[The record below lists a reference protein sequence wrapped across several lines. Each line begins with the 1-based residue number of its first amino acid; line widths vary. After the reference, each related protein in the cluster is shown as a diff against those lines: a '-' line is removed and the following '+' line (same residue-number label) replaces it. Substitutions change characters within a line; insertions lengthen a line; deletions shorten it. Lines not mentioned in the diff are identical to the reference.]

1 MSPRRQAVTVE
12 RLLREEGA
20 ELRLELVAGGASAQK
35 REVTD
40 AKVQKPGHALT
51 GFVEMVRPG
60 CLQVFGRSELSY
72 LGTLDDKAR
81 AAIAE
86 KIAVLQVP
94 CLVATSGLPV
104 PEELREACE
113 RNGLPLLLTAHT
125 TRGFITRV
133 EPILEDRLTATTA
146 LHGVLVD
153 VLGVG
158 VLILGKSG
166 IGKSECA
173 LDLILRGHRL
183 VADDIVEVKRKGEGL
198 YGKSSDI
205 IRHHMEVRGLGIINV
220 KDLFG
225 VSAVRDQ
232 KKIELVAVLETWRE
246 DQEYDRLGV
255 DGQRYEMLGREIP
268 QITLPVSPGRN
279 LTTII
284 EVAARNHLLKQQ
296 GHHSALEFQQRLARE
311 IAQSRDGRKWGVD
324 VE

>member
-1 MSPRRQAVTVE
+1 
-12 RLLREEGA
+12 
-20 ELRLELVAGGASAQK
+20 
-35 REVTD
+35 
-40 AKVQKPGHALT
+40 
-51 GFVEMVRPG
+51 
-60 CLQVFGRSELSY
+60 
-72 LGTLDDKAR
+72 
-81 AAIAE
+81 
-86 KIAVLQVP
+86 VP
-94 CLVATSGLPV
+94 CRVITNGLPV
-104 PEELREACE
+104 PEELKTACDE
-113 RNGLPLLLTAHT
+113 HGLPLLLTSHS
-125 TRGFITRV
+125 TRGFITKV
-133 EPILEDRLTATTA
+133 EPILEDRLTAHTSI
-146 LHGVLVD
+146 HGVLID

-158 VLILGKSG
+158 ALIVGKSG

-183 VADDIVEVKRKGEGL
+183 VADDIVEVKRRGEGL

-232 KKIELVAVLETWRE
+232 KKIELVVVLEAWRE

-255 DGQRYEMLGREIP
+255 EGARYEMLGREVP